1 MLVIDI
7 HMLDAL
13 YYIHA
18 IVSDKFFYFIYR
30 TAHYTLKSK
39 KVDIYMYNTDVKCI
53 PYHWSGKLRHLDKE
67 DTIGW
72 SKSVNIMYILLDY

>member
-53 PYHWSGKLRHLDKE
+53 PYH
-67 DTIGW
+67 
-72 SKSVNIMYILLDY
+72 